1 MEQAMAKI
9 AACRIALIALANLSV
24 LAVTADAW
32 TSESSWV
39 LEQGQGVKGIK
50 NNPASLLLNDKQISG
65 STGCNTFRAT
75 LSNRA
80 EKRVA
85 ISDVALTRKLCG
97 PPVNDNERAIVQA
110 FSKTEYVEER
120 AGTLMFLSGEREALL
135 VWKPARKAA
144 RA

>member
-1 MEQAMAKI
+1 MEQAMARI
-9 AACRIALIALANLSV
+9 AAYRVALIALANLSV
-24 LAVTADAW
+24 LAATAAAW

-39 LEQGQGVKGIK
+39 LENGHGVKSIK
-50 NNPASLLLNDKQISG
+50 NSPASLLLNDKQISG

-80 EKRVA
+80 DKRVA

-97 PPVNDNERAIVQA
+97 PPVDDNERAIVQA

-120 AGTLMFLSGEREALL
+120 AGTLTFLSGEREPLL
-135 VWKPARKAA
+135 VWKPAKKAA